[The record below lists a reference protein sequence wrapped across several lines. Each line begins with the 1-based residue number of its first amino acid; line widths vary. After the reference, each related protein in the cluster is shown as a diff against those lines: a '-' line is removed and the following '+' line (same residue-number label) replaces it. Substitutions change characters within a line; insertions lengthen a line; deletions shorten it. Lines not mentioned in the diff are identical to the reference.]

1 MMTAKMRIGKMT
13 IKLRHIDIY
22 SNNRLIGH
30 LTKQSN
36 FVLSYKK
43 DIESEPDFINN
54 QVNPLSF
61 AANFTENRIYQ
72 SASLNKFPFLTSSF
86 PEGFLLEKLSQGL
99 KEKKDFDFHTDQ
111 MLMLA
116 LFGDNQIGRL
126 SFKTDN
132 HAFNELLANRKEKQT
147 SEIDLTD
154 LLTNNSREC
163 FEYLLNQ
170 YLSHFSLTE
179 KTLDEHTLL
188 SGYQPK
194 LSLTNKTSVHNKK
207 YIVKTFSSKAFDHL
221 SLNEYICLSIAKE
234 AGLPIPNFY
243 LSDDQQLF
251 IIERFDF
258 MDNSHVLK
266 YGVEDFCSLLNL
278 TSDEKY
284 SSNYSSL
291 LKVMSVINQSDV
303 ERLFS
308 YIALS
313 ASVKNGDAHLKNFSI
328 LYNSAKDV
336 TLAPIYDVVNTAVY
350 PTSIDKFGK
359 VHFDNFA
366 LPLKQGKSRDFPT
379 SQELVKFGAQ
389 FSINARPI
397 VDKVNDAIENVLKDK
412 RDLFTNDFYDKF
424 SQSLGF
430 RFEHDNVFTP

>member
-1 MMTAKMRIGKMT
+1 MT

>member
-1 MMTAKMRIGKMT
+1 MRILMMTT
-13 IKLRHIDIY
+13 KLKHIDIY
-22 SNNRLIGH
+22 SNDTLIGH

-99 KEKKDFDFHTDQ
+99 KEKKDFDFHIDQ

-132 HAFNELLANRKEKQT
+132 YAFNEFLAGRKEKAI
-147 SEIDLTD
+147 SEINLSD

-163 FEYLLNQ
+163 FEHLLSQ

-194 LSLTNKTSVHNKK
+194 LSLTNKTSVHNNK
-207 YIVKTFSSKAFDHL
+207 YIVKTFSSKVFEHL

-234 AGLPIPNFY
+234 VGLPVPNFY
-243 LSDDQQLF
+243 LSNDQQLF
-251 IIERFDF
+251 VIERFDF
-258 MDNSHVLK
+258 MGNSHVLK

-284 SSNYSSL
+284 SSSYSSL
-291 LKVMSVINQSDV
+291 LKVMSAINKSDV

-313 ASVKNGDAHLKNFSI
+313 ALVKNGDAHLKNFSI
-328 LYNSAKDV
+328 LYNSGKDV
-336 TLAPIYDVVNTAVY
+336 TLAPVYDIVNTAVY

-366 LPLKQGKSRDFPT
+366 LPFKQGKSRDFPT
-379 SQELVKFGAQ
+379 SQELIKFGSQ

-397 VDKVNDAIENVLKDK
+397 VERINESIETVLKDK
-412 RDLFTNDFYDKF
+412 RDLFTNEFYIRF
-424 SQSLGF
+424 SDSLGF
-430 RFEHDNVFTP
+430 RLEHANVFTP

>member
-1 MMTAKMRIGKMT
+1 MAKTRVGTMT
-13 IKLRHIDIY
+13 IKLKHIDIY
-22 SNNRLIGH
+22 SNDKLIGY

-72 SASLNKFPFLTSSF
+72 SVSLNKFPFLTSSF

-99 KEKKDFDFHTDQ
+99 REKKDFDFHIDQ

-132 HAFNELLANRKEKQT
+132 PAFNDFLLSRQEKQT
-147 SEIDLTD
+147 NEIALSD
-154 LLTNNSREC
+154 LLSNNSKEC
-163 FEYLLNQ
+163 FEHLLNQ

-194 LSLTNKTSVHNKK
+194 LSLKNKTSVHNKK

-234 AGLPIPNFY
+234 AGLPVPNFY

-258 MDNSHVLK
+258 IDSQHSLK

-278 TSDEKY
+278 TADEKY
-284 SSNYSSL
+284 SSNYPSL
-291 LKVMSVINQSDV
+291 LKVMAAINQSDV

-313 ASVKNGDAHLKNFSI
+313 ALVKNGDAHLKNFSI
-328 LYNSAKDV
+328 LYHSAKDV
-336 TLAPIYDVVNTAVY
+336 TLAPVYDIVNTAVY

-359 VHFDNFA
+359 IHFDNFA
-366 LPLKQGKSRDFPT
+366 LPLKQSKSRDFPT
-379 SQELVKFGAQ
+379 SQELIKFGSQ
-389 FSINARPI
+389 FSINTKPI
-397 VDKVNDAIENVLKDK
+397 VERINCAIENVLKDK
-412 RDLFTNDFYDKF
+412 RDLFTSDFYDKF

-430 RFEHDNVFTP
+430 RFESNNTLSLK

>member
-1 MMTAKMRIGKMT
+1 MTT
-13 IKLRHIDIY
+13 KLKHIDIY
-22 SNNRLIGH
+22 SNNRLIGY

-43 DIESEPDFINN
+43 DIDSEPDFINN

-99 KEKKDFDFHTDQ
+99 REKKDFNFHIDQ

-132 HAFNELLANRKEKQT
+132 QDFNEFLLSRQEKQT
-147 SEIDLTD
+147 SEITLSD
-154 LLTNNSREC
+154 LLSNNSKEC
-163 FEYLLNQ
+163 FEHLLNQ

-207 YIVKTFSSKAFDHL
+207 YIVKTFSSKVFDNL
-221 SLNEYICLSIAKE
+221 SLNEYICLLIAKE
-234 AGLPIPNFY
+234 AGLPVPNFY

-258 MDNSHVLK
+258 MDNPHILK

-278 TSDEKY
+278 TSDE
-284 SSNYSSL
+284 NYSSL
-291 LKVMSVINQSDV
+291 LRVMSAINSSDV

-313 ASVKNGDAHLKNFSI
+313 ALVKNGDAHLKNFSI
-328 LYNSAKDV
+328 LYHNAKDV
-336 TLAPIYDVVNTAVY
+336 TLAPVYDIVNTAVY

-379 SQELVKFGAQ
+379 SQELIKFGSQ

-397 VDKVNDAIENVLKDK
+397 VERINCAIENVLKDK
-412 RDLFTNDFYDKF
+412 RDLFTNEFYDRF

-430 RFEHDNVFTP
+430 RFEHTNILRLNPLPFDNKPNI